1 MTLIGVLFLLVFQNP
16 VTMSNVV
23 KFSVLSTAVLMGLW
37 STRIDL
43 SDLYLMMTERSVVRV
58 SVSKFSV
65 LLQSSRG
72 DPEP

>member
-1 MTLIGVLFLLVFQNP
+1 MLVFQNP
-16 VTMSNVV
+16 VTMSKVV

-58 SVSKFSV
+58 SVSKFRMIV
-65 LLQSSRG
+65 LFQSSRG

>member
-1 MTLIGVLFLLVFQNP
+1 MLVFQNP

-58 SVSKFSV
+58 SVSKLRVSV
-65 LLQSSRG
+65 VFQSS
-72 DPEP
+72 

>member
-1 MTLIGVLFLLVFQNP
+1 MLVFQNP

-65 LLQSSRG
+65 LFQSSRG

>member
-1 MTLIGVLFLLVFQNP
+1 MLVFQNP
-16 VTMSNVV
+16 VTMSKVV
-23 KFSVLSTAVLMGLW
+23 TFSVLSTAVLMGLW

-58 SVSKFSV
+58 SVSKFRMIV
-65 LLQSSRG
+65 LFQSSRG

>member
-1 MTLIGVLFLLVFQNP
+1 MLVFQNP

-37 STRIDL
+37 SSRIDL

-58 SVSKFSV
+58 SVSKLRVIV
-65 LLQSSRG
+65 LFQSSRG

>member
-1 MTLIGVLFLLVFQNP
+1 
-16 VTMSNVV
+16 MSNVV

-58 SVSKFSV
+58 SVSKFRMIV
-65 LLQSSRG
+65 LFQSSRG